1 MAVLTMEMSHT
12 PSFLAAMHELNIPR
26 RQPGIVLAINTL
38 INITYTAN
46 NNVLDCIING
56 AGDANNMKMLLEY
69 LQLFSSK
76 LFATFLRMTGSEH
89 GWIDGLE
96 AAWNDILFAAVFKVQ
111 STAERLYTVYA
122 KANGVG
128 MLPMLAG
135 RVHTIKGL
143 LEKLRREHSV
153 RWEDEHKTQNT
164 SWTKKPPEAAA
175 SVANSYEMLEVLF
188 RRLQTYSA
196 PSDLVDNVPVEKES
210 RLKQYYAIIDRLI
223 ERVLVPVDEIE
234 DHGNLIFM
242 AHKIKLVRQ
251 VEQVIERMDKALEDA
266 AAVGM

>member
-1 MAVLTMEMSHT
+1 M
-12 PSFLAAMHELNIPR
+12 
-26 RQPGIVLAINTL
+26 G
-38 INITYTAN
+38 
-46 NNVLDCIING
+46 
-56 AGDANNMKMLLEY
+56 
-69 LQLFSSK
+69 
-76 LFATFLRMTGSEH
+76 
-89 GWIDGLE
+89 
-96 AAWNDILFAAVFKVQ
+96 
-111 STAERLYTVYA
+111 
-122 KANGVG
+122 
-128 MLPMLAG
+128 G
-135 RVHTIKGL
+135 RAQN
-143 LEKLRREHSV
+143 
-153 RWEDEHKTQNT
+153 QNT

-266 AAVGM
+266 VAVGM